1 MSEFEQDNNETQAAL
16 DAGRA
21 LAKPHALDKT
31 VSAYSVV
38 VPRGAT
44 AITVRTPP
52 AHPQFTD
59 APLRAMSTY
68 KPATVAAFVGLVER
82 HIDENET
89 TIWAH
94 PTSGRFV
101 AVFNDHGTLG
111 PAWRDHRANLQL
123 IVPPEWS
130 QWLAWDGK
138 LLDQIAFAEFVEDHL
153 SEIVEPDGATMLEIA
168 QSFHATTKAT
178 FRSAQRFEGRPRPG
192 AVPAWA
198 VTSSSC
204 ESGKL
209 EIPAEFKVALRPF
222 IGEAACK
229 LTALLRYRQGNGKL
243 QLGFK
248 LQRPDEAVRIVLDGI
263 VSQLEERFPGVVFVG
278 EPGV

>member
-52 AHPQFTD
+52 AHPEFTD

-130 QWLAWDGK
+130 QWLASDGK

-153 SEIVEPDGATMLEIA
+153 AEIVEPDGATMLEIA

-178 FRSAQRFEGRPRPG
+178 FRSAQRLKDGR
-192 AVPAWA
+192 VQVQYDEE
-198 VTSSSC
+198 VTAHAG

-263 VSQLEERFPGVVFVG
+263 VGQLEERFPGVVFVG